1 MDQIGKWWRGEFG
14 TGEIRVYAGLVTAVF
29 WGLIG
34 ICWWL
39 FPDEH
44 HFWVLTHTF
53 SYLGSFDADRN
64 PEGWWLFTLAM
75 CFWAVAAIPMA
86 RYLAR
91 RLEGPAPVLAR
102 RGKGWLVLGCAG
114 IGIVGVFPD
123 AGVTFHGEFGL
134 SDLHN
139 LGAVAVA
146 LGFIIGASHFAAI
159 VFRRSAGAR
168 LRRARWPH
176 GVFLT
181 VTVVAL
187 YFLIRWEFIYYRL
200 KTEADAAGVT
210 VGSSWQEAMNTIY
223 AFPLWDNVFVLA
235 AFVYLIWTAL
245 ALSAARGDD

>member
-1 MDQIGKWWRGEFG
+1 MAQISDWRRGEFSG
-14 TGEIRVYAGLVTAVF
+14 RGIRVYVAAISVVF

-34 ICWWL
+34 TCWL
-39 FPDEH
+39 IFPDEH
-44 HFWVLTHTF
+44 NFWILTHTF

-75 CFWAVAAIPMA
+75 CFWAITAVPMV

-91 RLEGPAPVLAR
+91 CLEGGAPVLAR
-102 RGKGWLVLGCAG
+102 RGRRWLLLGCAG
-114 IGIVGVFPD
+114 IGIVGLFPD
-123 AGVTFHGEFGL
+123 AGITFHGEFGL

-159 VFRRSAGAR
+159 VFRRSAPAR
-168 LRRARWPH
+168 LHRARWPH

-223 AFPLWDNVFVLA
+223 AFPLWDNVFVLV
-235 AFVYLIWTAL
+235 AFVYLVWSAL
-245 ALSAARGDD
+245 ALSTASGED